1 MSEKNLWSRVKPR
14 KSRVL
19 FQITLLLVAIFVL
32 SCICTFFIFSGSQDR
47 LIDKSKDK
55 LLDQGAQSAYSV
67 YDYLSERLMPQIREE
82 ASKYNLVELINA
94 LLQKKV
100 TPLQEFV
107 NREYQEMVDKK
118 FLGITVHMLVT
129 VSIPGSSEPILTACN
144 DTSLIYNDKIT
155 PFLNMAIDKGVPYF
169 LMREGIPELKFSEE
183 QLVIVRGVE
192 DPQIGLKGYLISVK
206 PIHEEIAT
214 IDQFYNAEKR
224 RTDTFFILITLVTL
238 LAIVIAAFFIL
249 SYLLYKNIT
258 RPIDELSAAAEEV
271 IEGNLDVKI
280 QVEEGEE
287 FETLKRAFKEM
298 VENWRNIMA
307 QATGEAEREK

>member
-1 MSEKNLWSRVKPR
+1 MSERSLWSRVKPR

-19 FQITLLLVAIFVL
+19 FQITLLLVVIFIL
-32 SCICTFFIFSGSQDR
+32 SCLCTFLIFSGSQDR
-47 LIDKSKDK
+47 LIESSKDK

-82 ASKYNLVELINA
+82 ANRYNLVELINS

-118 FLGITVHMLVT
+118 FLGITTHMLVT
-129 VSIPGSSEPILTACN
+129 TSIPGSSGPILTACN
-144 DTSLIYNDKIT
+144 DASLIYNERIT
-155 PFLNMAIDKGVPYF
+155 PFIEMAIGKGTPYF
-169 LMREGIPELKFSEE
+169 LMRDGIPELGLLDE

-206 PIHEEIAT
+206 PMHEEIAS
-214 IDQFYNAEKR
+214 IDQFYNSEKR
-224 RTDTFFILITLVTL
+224 RTDTFFILITLATL
-238 LAIVIAAFFIL
+238 LALVIAAFFVL

-258 RPIDELSAAAEEV
+258 RPIDELSAVAEQV
-271 IEGNLDVKI
+271 IQGNLDVQI

-298 VENWRNIMA
+298 VENWRRIMA
-307 QATGEAEREK
+307 RATGEAEKGD